1 MSNGLISAT
10 TSAIDVTPPGVA
22 TQLVVTSQPPSSV
35 TAGSGF
41 GLVVTAEDSFGTV
54 DTSFNGSVTV
64 NNPNDGSPLGET
76 TAVNGVATFSDLILD
91 QAGSYSLTVTSN
103 GLAQATTNP
112 FNVNPL
118 AATQLMVFDP
128 FVNVLPGLPFDLSVV
143 VPRPYSG
150 LMKANPWSRS
160 PNCCMS
166 VAKPFTTGSI
176 DSNNGKIPT
185 SVLVSLIRRG
195 RGVLPPPLGIID
207 PLIAEIIDLDP
218 GQFGYY
224 ATGWTVPLIQHHL
237 KQVHGIEVC
246 TRSISLALDRLRLR
260 WKRPRHQLSR
270 RPDTWRQAKGGS
282 KTG

>member
-22 TQLVVTSQPPSSV
+22 TQLVVTRQPPSSV

-64 NNPNDGSPLGET
+64 NNPNGGSPLGET

-128 FVNVLPGLPFDLSVV
+128 FVNVLPGLLFDLSVA
-143 VPRPYSG
+143 VPKPYSG
-150 LMKANPWSRS
+150 LMRANLWRRS
-160 PNCCMS
+160 PNCCTS
-166 VAKPFTTGSI
+166 VAKLLTTGSI
-176 DSNNGKIPT
+176 DSNTGTAST
-185 SVLVSLIRRG
+185 SVLVWPIRHG
-195 RGVLPPPLGIID
+195 RGVLPPLWGS
-207 PLIAEIIDLDP
+207 
-218 GQFGYY
+218 
-224 ATGWTVPLIQHHL
+224 
-237 KQVHGIEVC
+237 
-246 TRSISLALDRLRLR
+246 SI
-260 WKRPRHQLSR
+260 H
-270 RPDTWRQAKGGS
+270 
-282 KTG
+282 